1 VSWNKD
7 TVRRYIDG
15 FNKSDHTQILSCLT
29 EDIEWLMPGMFHLNG
44 KEAFDKEI
52 NNDAFTGNPTVTI
65 IRMTEENDVVIA
77 EGTVRV
83 AWKAGGFLDDVFSD
97 AFEMENGRIR
107 RLTTYQVNLK
117 GEAPVSS
124 SAPPAP

>member
-83 AWKAGGFLDDVFSD
+83 AWKAGGFLDAVFSD